1 MRAPLTSHL
10 PLNLEE
16 SFSVFQT
23 FPLCPK
29 AEYGGERVREVAAN
43 FYFVRFLGGASPR
56 LSLSSKLYFSPLLY
70 STTCLLPQ
78 RPPLACT
85 HVVPRFAEK
94 KQLLRKKK
102 ESSLKIT
109 VSIYYLF
116 CFKSKMALI
125 FPPTSG
131 KRNY

>member
-1 MRAPLTSHL
+1 MRAPLTFHR

-29 AEYGGERVREVAAN
+29 AEYGERVREVAAN

-56 LSLSSKLYFSPLLY
+56 LSLSSKLYFSPLLLHY
-70 STTCLLPQ
+70 LSPS
-78 RPPLACT
+78 PEAPIACT
-85 HVVPRFAEK
+85 HVLPRFAEK
-94 KQLLRKKK
+94 KTQLLRKKK